1 MLQHHPECPWRW
13 SKSAKA
19 SLGNHHD
26 GLPFHFWSVNSP
38 GDVIAGSFQPTTLST
53 NGTRPS
59 PQFASSCINL
69 LVEPCSLGLGGCFG
83 RGRER
88 APPIFCFKAMRPE
101 SKKDEREEKKIEIE
115 SLFFFLFRGGLHAVW
130 RREGTGTI
138 WRNCYVTK
146 HWVPY
151 VSPSGSSRVVSASS
165 S

>member
-83 RGRER
+83 RGGKG
-88 APPIFCFKAMRPE
+88 PPRSFVSRPCDPRV
-101 SKKDEREEKKIEIE
+101 KKMKEKRKRLKS
-115 SLFFFLFRGGLHAVW
+115 SLFFFFFIPRRVARGLETGGDRDNMAQLLRYQALGALRIPFWFVPCRFGL
-130 RREGTGTI
+130 I
-138 WRNCYVTK
+138 
-146 HWVPY
+146 
-151 VSPSGSSRVVSASS
+151 
-165 S
+165 